1 MPLSS
6 IFRLVGY
13 IGLIVAAAPWA
24 ALAQSENTADLSST
38 DERFRGLVRPSH
50 QVQLNAPLDGLIG
63 SIRVEE
69 GQSVKA
75 GDILAKMDDSI
86 QKVALASAK
95 LRAADDSEIRR
106 QKLLLAEADIQL
118 ERMIGLEKSGAAQEW
133 EVRRTRL
140 QRDATA
146 AALEAAEAQK
156 RIAEENVKLEESRLE
171 RYELIAPF
179 DGTVVRIDTEAGAT
193 LSNRDPMMTMFAFD
207 PLEAVMFLPVDLYGK
222 LEIGADYHFE
232 AEAPVNRDLVGKLKT
247 IEAVVD
253 SASRTFRCVF
263 TIKNPDMK
271 LPAGF
276 TIRFLWP
283 QPAK

>member
-6 IFRLVGY
+6 ISRLVGY

-24 ALAQSENTADLSST
+24 ALAQSENSGGLSAT

-63 SIRVEE
+63 SIDVEE

-75 GDILAKMDDSI
+75 GDLLAKMDDSI
-86 QKVALASAK
+86 QKVALAAAR

-106 QKLLLAEADIQL
+106 QKLLLAESDIQL
-118 ERMIGLEKSGAAQEW
+118 ERMVGLEKSGAAQEW

-146 AALEAAEAQK
+146 AALESAEAQK
-156 RIAEENVKLEESRLE
+156 RLAEENVRLEESRLL
-171 RYELIAPF
+171 RYELRAPF

-193 LSNRDPMMTMFAFD
+193 LTNRDPILTLFNFD

-222 LEIGADYHFE
+222 LKPGADYRFA
-232 AEAPVNRDLVGKLKT
+232 AEAPVDRELTGKLKT
-247 IEAVVD
+247 VEAVID

-263 TIKNPDMK
+263 TIQNSDHS

-276 TIRFLWP
+276 TLRLIWP
-283 QPAK
+283 QPE